1 MLYLPFAQNASMME
15 NLCGQNDLQE
25 AIYHY
30 DSWLSD
36 IILSW
41 YVGEKFSSSK
51 WHLPPKSSGLYSSQ
65 AVSFFSKLIIPM
77 EMYLILLYSSLLSLP
92 STYFNLAQK
101 IVKSEKAL
109 SLINTKTIIGHRRK
123 LVNAV
128 NFTCK
133 WILLFTRSKVTGIP
147 YRN

>member
-1 MLYLPFAQNASMME
+1 
-15 NLCGQNDLQE
+15 
-25 AIYHY
+25 
-30 DSWLSD
+30 
-36 IILSW
+36 
-41 YVGEKFSSSK
+41 
-51 WHLPPKSSGLYSSQ
+51 
-65 AVSFFSKLIIPM
+65 M
-77 EMYLILLYSSLLSLP
+77 EMYLVLLYSSLLSLP